1 MKPLNMIKL
10 SALATALAF
19 SNIAISATEAVTEG
33 SAATTNDW
41 QSSLAAEFSK
51 LDASGNGLLMPSEAS
66 RGKAFN
72 KKTFAAAD
80 ADKDGTV
87 DQTEYI
93 NYRTNSGATNK
104 PGAAS
109 LSTDTMNTT
118 SDSGSTNADSEMSST
133 SSNTSDKAMD
143 MPDKTAEMSKDATET
158 KNRPVGAVIDD
169 SLITTKAKAAIFG
182 TPDLK
187 TLQISV
193 ETRQGEVT
201 LSGMVDSAAAK
212 MKAEEVVKSVEGV
225 SAVTN
230 NLEVKGQIVTINII
244 VLN

>member
-1 MKPLNMIKL
+1 MKPFNMSNSSKIKL
-10 SALATALAF
+10 STLAVTLAF
-19 SNIAISATEAVTEG
+19 ST
-33 SAATTNDW
+33 AALSETQGNYAYTNDW
-41 QSSLAAEFSK
+41 QSSLAKDFTK
-51 LDASGNGLLMPSEAS
+51 LDASGNGLLMPTEAS
-66 RGKAFN
+66 KGKAFN
-72 KKTFAAAD
+72 RKTFAAAD
-80 ADKDGTV
+80 TDKDGTI

-93 NYRTNSGATNK
+93 NYKTSMGATNQ
-104 PGAAS
+104 PGTAS
-109 LSTDTMNTT
+109 TATTT
-118 SDSGSTNADSEMSST
+118 SSSSMSDNGSASVAEEMPMTTNEAET
-133 SSNTSDKAMD
+133 
-143 MPDKTAEMSKDATET
+143 MPADKTAEMSKDTTET

-225 SAVTN
+225 NSVTN
-230 NLEVKGQIVTINII
+230 NLEVKG
-244 VLN
+244 

>member
-1 MKPLNMIKL
+1 MKLFNMSNSSKIKL
-10 SALATALAF
+10 STLAVTIAF
-19 SNIAISATEAVTEG
+19 ST
-33 SAATTNDW
+33 AALSETQGNYAYTNDW
-41 QSSLAAEFSK
+41 QSSLAKEFTK
-51 LDASGNGLLMPSEAS
+51 LDASGNGLLMPTEAS
-66 RGKAFN
+66 KGKAFN

-80 ADKDGTV
+80 TDKDGTI

-93 NYRTNSGATNK
+93 NHKTSMGATNQ
-104 PGAAS
+104 PGTAS
-109 LSTDTMNTT
+109 TATT
-118 SDSGSTNADSEMSST
+118 TSSSSMSDSGSASVAEEMPMTTNEAET
-133 SSNTSDKAMD
+133 
-143 MPDKTAEMSKDATET
+143 MPADKTAEMSKDTADTADT

-193 ETRQGEVT
+193 DTRGGEVT

-212 MKAEEVVKSVEGV
+212 MKAEEVVKGVEGV

-230 NLEVKGQIVTINII
+230 NLEVKG
-244 VLN
+244 